1 MLGHFQIYV
10 VLFMW
15 SLSRSV
21 GEKDSVYAVRRGKV
35 RSQNTIAIFG
45 LYKKLH
51 KWQRFKKF
59 QAVFT
64 FLRLCATKDLKEL
77 VLHSLPEERG
87 REELGMLKS
96 VTISGQEG
104 GCNIPGA

>member
-45 LYKKLH
+45 LYRKLH
-51 KWQRFKKF
+51 
-59 QAVFT
+59 
-64 FLRLCATKDLKEL
+64 
-77 VLHSLPEERG
+77 
-87 REELGMLKS
+87 
-96 VTISGQEG
+96 
-104 GCNIPGA
+104 